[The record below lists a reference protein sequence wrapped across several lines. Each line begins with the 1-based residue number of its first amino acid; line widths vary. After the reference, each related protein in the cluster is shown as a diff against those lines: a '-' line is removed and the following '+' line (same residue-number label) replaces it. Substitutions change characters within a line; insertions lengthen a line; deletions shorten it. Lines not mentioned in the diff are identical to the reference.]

1 MAWWP
6 DASWLNIV
14 LLRCRRRYEQQ
25 KTSQGPVYFGHLSFS
40 SDVKWIELKKRGH
53 DTCLSR
59 NLKAGR
65 IAKVAEAAGIERD
78 TRVGR
83 TFLSDVFTLDSC

>member
-1 MAWWP
+1 VP
-6 DASWLNIV
+6 
-14 LLRCRRRYEQQ
+14 
-25 KTSQGPVYFGHLSFS
+25 FGEF
-40 SDVKWIELKKRGH
+40 E
-53 DTCLSR
+53 SR
-59 NLKAGR
+59 V